1 MNEDKKTVELKQGK
15 KWIEEYTTTNDI
27 EIYQSLSDDLIAKKI
42 NQCSYIKSIKRTP
55 LYNGYQKILVTYDND
70 CRAIYIVK
78 N

>member
-55 LYNGYQKILVTYDND
+55 LYNGYQKILVIYDND